1 MQYLAQV
8 FADSNYLKIV
18 SNFCSIC
25 TCCLVANIVLD
36 VNVLIDKKPQFDC
49 TILVYDNKWHYVYI
63 SYQYKDLF
71 TYMYFLLTMIK
82 AGAML

>member
-1 MQYLAQV
+1 MWVIFAV
-8 FADSNYLKIV
+8 FIHV
-18 SNFCSIC
+18 
-25 TCCLVANIVLD
+25 VANIVLD
-36 VNVLIDKKPQFDC
+36 VNILIEKKPQFDC

-71 TYMYFLLTMIK
+71 TYFLLTMIK

>member
-8 FADSNYLKIV
+8 FADSNYLKFV

-25 TCCLVANIVLD
+25 TCCSVANIVLD
-36 VNVLIDKKPQFDC
+36 VDVLIEKKPKFDC

-63 SYQYKDLF
+63 SYQYKDPF
-71 TYMYFLLTMIK
+71 TYFLLTMIK

>member
-49 TILVYDNKWHYVYI
+49 TILVYDNK
-63 SYQYKDLF
+63 
-71 TYMYFLLTMIK
+71 
-82 AGAML
+82 

>member
-1 MQYLAQV
+1 MQYLAHV
-8 FADSNYLKIV
+8 FADSNYLKFV

-36 VNVLIDKKPQFDC
+36 VNVLIEKKPQFDC
-49 TILVYDNKWHYVYI
+49 TILVYDNKWHYMYVYI

-71 TYMYFLLTMIK
+71 AYFLLTMIK